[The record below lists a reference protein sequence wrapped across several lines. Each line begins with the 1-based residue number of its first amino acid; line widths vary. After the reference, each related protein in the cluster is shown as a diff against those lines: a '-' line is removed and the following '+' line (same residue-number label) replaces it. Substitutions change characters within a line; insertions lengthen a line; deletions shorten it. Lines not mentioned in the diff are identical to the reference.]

1 MEGFILEVY
10 DYEVSKVKSSS
21 VSLLLTLTWSI
32 YVLYEKL
39 TQQIGDWI
47 WKTSS
52 AHSLSGFW
60 RCHVKPVF
68 SGDLLFNVLI
78 LGLF

>member
-39 TQQIGDWI
+39 AQQIGDWI
-47 WKTSS
+47 
-52 AHSLSGFW
+52 
-60 RCHVKPVF
+60 
-68 SGDLLFNVLI
+68 
-78 LGLF
+78 